1 MKQFAAIILC
11 ISIPLML
18 IACSVDTPYKDYTS
32 TTKTTLESTEDTTT
46 GTDSTSSDQ
55 AVEQLPMFAVS
66 VPTVTQE
73 EKAEDGS
80 VLFRYTFQNISLVGP
95 EPDVADK
102 IIVDFLNRIDAT
114 AANAEAIRTA
124 AKDAYQPGNAWNPYL
139 CQLIFDP
146 MRIDTSVISFFGS
159 YANYSGTP
167 HPETTFPSMTYDL
180 LTGNTLKL
188 GDILTQMES
197 SDPLFNGVIEALNK
211 QKDEKQLYDGF
222 EATVKERFEKDITKD
237 DSWYFS
243 QEGLCFYFSPYEIAP
258 YSSGVVVAQIPYS
271 SLVGILKDAYF
282 PAEEDA
288 SFGEI
293 KADVFNESDLEKF
306 TQFSE
311 VILTD
316 GAKILLHTDKSVY
329 DIRITKGSLSAN
341 GAVFTPE
348 HTVFAAYTLTP
359 GDAVM
364 VESSFSGTLPT
375 LQLTY
380 RTNDSSVCKYIS
392 FSAQSNSVNLT
403 DS

>member
-222 EATVKERFEKDITKD
+222 EATVKERFAKDITKD

-306 TQFSE
+306 TQFS
-311 VILTD
+311 
-316 GAKILLHTDKSVY
+316 
-329 DIRITKGSLSAN
+329 
-341 GAVFTPE
+341 
-348 HTVFAAYTLTP
+348 
-359 GDAVM
+359 
-364 VESSFSGTLPT
+364 
-375 LQLTY
+375 
-380 RTNDSSVCKYIS
+380 
-392 FSAQSNSVNLT
+392 
-403 DS
+403 

>member
-1 MKQFAAIILC
+1 MKKFAAIICC
-11 ISIPLML
+11 ISIMLTL
-18 IACSVDTPYKDYTS
+18 IACSVNNPYKDYTS
-32 TTKTTLESTEDTTT
+32 STKNPSESTAANDETT
-46 GTDSTSSDQ
+46 DATSNQ
-55 AVEQLPMFAVS
+55 PVKQLPMFAVS

-73 EKAEDGS
+73 EKADDGS
-80 VLFRYTFQNISLVGP
+80 VLFRYTYQNISLVGP
-95 EPDVADK
+95 EPEVADK
-102 IIVDFLNRIDAT
+102 IILDFLNRIDAT
-114 AANAEAIRTA
+114 AANADAIRTA
-124 AKDAYQPGNAWNPYL
+124 AKSVYQAGNNWNPYL
-139 CQLIFDP
+139 CQITFDP

-197 SDPLFNGVIEALNK
+197 SDPLYNAVISALNA

-222 EATVKERFEKDITKD
+222 EATVKERFSKDITND
-237 DSWYFS
+237 DDWYLS
-243 QEGLCFYFSPYEIAP
+243 QEGLCFYFSPYEVAP
-258 YSSGVVVAQIPYS
+258 YSSGIVVAQIPYS
-271 SLVGILKDAYF
+271 SLAGILDDAYF

-288 SFGEI
+288 SFGVV
-293 KADVFNESDLEKF
+293 KADVFNESDLDKF

-311 VILTD
+311 VVLVD

-329 DIRITKGSLSAN
+329 DIRITKGSWSAN
-341 GAVFTPE
+341 GTVFTPE

-364 VESSFSGTLPT
+364 VESEFSGTLPS

-380 RTNDSSVCKYIS
+380 RSNSGSVCKYIS
-392 FSAQSNSVNLT
+392 FSTQSNSVILT
-403 DS
+403 DG